1 MITNIN
7 VTQLQHKQVKQ
18 ILEMPTL
25 LCPVRNA
32 QLFHKVWYQKG
43 TTKKKKGEKHGAN
56 TKVKRL
62 FPKSGVED
70 PSLEKQIP
78 AHCSSPS
85 STSV

>member
-1 MITNIN
+1 MIMNIN

-18 ILEMPTL
+18 KLEVPTL

-43 TTKKKKGEKHGAN
+43 MTKKKKGEKHGAN

-70 PSLEKQIP
+70 PFLEKQIP
-78 AHCSSPS
+78 ACCSSPS

>member
-1 MITNIN
+1 MNID

-18 ILEMPTL
+18 KLEMPTL

-43 TTKKKKGEKHGAN
+43 TTQKRGEKHGAN

-70 PSLEKQIP
+70 PFLEKQIP
-78 AHCSSPS
+78 AHCSYPS
-85 STSV
+85 TTSV

>member
-1 MITNIN
+1 M
-7 VTQLQHKQVKQ
+7 VPK
-18 ILEMPTL
+18 
-25 LCPVRNA
+25 RNN
-32 QLFHKVWYQKG
+32 
-43 TTKKKKGEKHGAN
+43 KKKKGEKHGAN

>member
-1 MITNIN
+1 MNIN

-18 ILEMPTL
+18 KLEMPSYFT
-25 LCPVRNA
+25 
-32 QLFHKVWYQKG
+32 KYG
-43 TTKKKKGEKHGAN
+43 TKKEQQKKKGEKHGAN

-70 PSLEKQIP
+70 PFLEKQIP
-78 AHCSSPS
+78 ACCSSPS